1 VDPPGIA
8 RSGARELLAAYREPW
23 TVREIRPDAD
33 ICGGMLLGDYI
44 RLRRTPGISVMPRNH
59 LSRAMTGMP
68 VGKSVIMPN
77 GYCSSSSSLTVTS
90 SRKFGRY
97 RASFI
102 DRRPQ
107 DDPGYRRVAFSV

>member
-1 VDPPGIA
+1 MLVTLLA
-8 RSGARELLAAYREPW
+8 RICDGPYDLAASTPGARYGVSMMLIPIRTLRVFAAYQ
-23 TVREIRPDAD
+23 
-33 ICGGMLLGDYI
+33 
-44 RLRRTPGISVMPRNH
+44 GISVMPWNQ
-59 LSRAMTGMP
+59 LPRAMTGMP

-107 DDPGYRRVAFSV
+107 DDPGYRRAAFSV